1 MISSVAG
8 KLSRV
13 NKLMSVKPTK
23 NRFSGEIGDVVI
35 GRITELGSK
44 RWKVDLHATNDGIL
58 LLSSVN
64 LPGGIQRRK
73 SESDEAAM
81 KSFFDVGDLVSAEIQ
96 AFFADGAPSI
106 HTRNFKY
113 GKLRNGCLIIV
124 PCSLIKRSKSHFLAL
139 PIGVDVILG
148 LNGYI
153 WISKHVAIT
162 QEIIDDPN
170 ALYSDQNESIDKEM
184 REKIARVYVC
194 IDSLAQNSVMIDEAI
209 INFAF
214 DASLDYKL
222 VELGRDE
229 IRKAIASQ
237 AQMEASNLH
246 E

>member
-1 MISSVAG
+1 
-8 KLSRV
+8 
-13 NKLMSVKPTK
+13 MSVKPTK
-23 NRFSGEIGDVVI
+23 ARYSGEIGDVVV

-96 AFFADGAPSI
+96 ALFADGAPSI

-124 PCSLIKRSKSHFLAL
+124 PCSLIKRSKSHFLSL

-153 WISKHVAIT
+153 WISKHISMT
-162 QEIIDDPN
+162 QEMIDDPDT
-170 ALYSDQNESIDKEM
+170 LYSDQNEDIDNET

-194 IDSLAQNSVMIDEAI
+194 INALSQNSVLIDEAI
-209 INFAF
+209 INYAY
-214 DASLDYKL
+214 DASLDYKQTDL
-222 VELGRDE
+222 ARVE
-229 IRKAIASQ
+229 IQKSIAAQ
-237 AQMEASNLH
+237 AQMEASNLS
-246 E
+246 